1 MIYESSK
8 DYGTGEILMIHDG
21 ETTVQEACHYL
32 QRNHSQDVNEGDQL
46 QFTDASECHG
56 MPNPATINFSPAS
69 VAGRPSRRTLKGLM
83 NTNSDNETPPY
94 SQRDLAPR

>member
-21 ETTVQEACHYL
+21 ETTAQEVCDYL

-46 QFTDASECHG
+46 QFTDASEYHGYDQLACHDQL
-56 MPNPATINFSPAS
+56 ILL
-69 VAGRPSRRTLKGLM
+69 RTPM
-83 NTNSDNETPPY
+83 VMT
-94 SQRDLAPR
+94 QPR